1 MSSAVINR
9 LDYQEPAF
17 RVENIN
23 LVFNLDPVTT
33 TVYNTMRIEPL
44 TDSDHDLVLN
54 GSELELASVFEN
66 GSPLS
71 TERYTVTPE
80 ALIIRGIRQK
90 TTITIYNRFHPQANT
105 LLSGIYMSNGN
116 FMSQCES
123 EGFRRITYFPI
134 TRHADPFHVEI
145 RLTKSSI
152 RSFSRTATSLNRAIW
167 IMAALCHLGR
177 SFAQTLLPLRACRR
191 KAGEA

>member
-90 TTITIYNRFHPQANT
+90 TTITIYNKFHPQANT

-123 EGFRRITYFPI
+123 EGFRRITYFPDHPDML
-134 TRHADPFHVEI
+134 TRFHVETG
-145 RLTKSSI
+145 LTKSSI
-152 RSFSRTATSLNRAIW
+152 RSFSQTATSLSREIW
-167 IMAALCHLGR
+167 ITDGT
-177 SFAQTLLPLRACRR
+177 SPSGKIPLSSPATSSRLSP
-191 KAGEA
+191 ESW

>member
-90 TTITIYNRFHPQANT
+90 TTITIYNKFHPQANT

-123 EGFRRITYFPI
+123 EGFRRITYFPDHPDML
-134 TRHADPFHVEI
+134 TRFHVEI
-145 RLTKSSI
+145 RADKEQYPILLSNGNLI
-152 RSFSRTATSLNRAIW
+152 EQGDLDNGRHFAIW
-167 IMAALCHLGR
+167 EDPSLK
-177 SFAQTLLPLRACRR
+177 P
-191 KAGEA
+191 

>member
-71 TERYTVTPE
+71 TERYTITPE
-80 ALIIRGIRQK
+80 ALHHRGIRQK
-90 TTITIYNRFHPQANT
+90 TTITIYNKFHPQAQHT
-105 LLSGIYMSNGN
+105 ALGHLYV
-116 FMSQCES
+116 QRELHVPV
-123 EGFRRITYFPI
+123 RIGRLPPDHLFPGSPG
-134 TRHADPFHVEI
+134 HADPI
-145 RLTKSSI
+145 P
-152 RSFSRTATSLNRAIW
+152 
-167 IMAALCHLGR
+167 C
-177 SFAQTLLPLRACRR
+177 
-191 KAGEA
+191 

>member
-1 MSSAVINR
+1 MEFVDMSSAVINR

-90 TTITIYNRFHPQANT
+90 TTITIYNKFHPQANT

-123 EGFRRITYFPI
+123 EGFRRIT
-134 TRHADPFHVEI
+134 
-145 RLTKSSI
+145 
-152 RSFSRTATSLNRAIW
+152 RT
-167 IMAALCHLGR
+167 C
-177 SFAQTLLPLRACRR
+177 
-191 KAGEA
+191 

>member
-105 LLSGIYMSNGN
+105 LLSGIY
-116 FMSQCES
+116 
-123 EGFRRITYFPI
+123 
-134 TRHADPFHVEI
+134 
-145 RLTKSSI
+145 L
-152 RSFSRTATSLNRAIW
+152 SLIH
-167 IMAALCHLGR
+167 I
-177 SFAQTLLPLRACRR
+177 
-191 KAGEA
+191 